1 MINLESILA
10 EWKEDSQISKN
21 QLDEVSR
28 VTPALH
34 SKYLEYLSLT
44 KLRLK
49 RAEFD
54 QKNLLKEK
62 WLYYEGKM
70 PQEDIEKRGWKA
82 DPYDGLV
89 ITTKGQKENWYDT
102 DKEIQDSELKLQYLQ
117 TTIETL
123 TEIVN
128 NLTWRH
134 QTISN
139 MIKWRQFETGIQCD
153 PQILFK

>member
-1 MINLESILA
+1 AVYRKYIMVNLESILA

-28 VTPALH
+28 ITPALH

-139 MIKWRQFETGIQCD
+139 MIKWRQFETGI
-153 PQILFK
+153 

>member
-1 MINLESILA
+1 MIDLDTILS
-10 EWKEDSQISKN
+10 EWKEDSQIPKN
-21 QLDEVSR
+21 QLDEASR
-28 VTPALH
+28 KTPELH
-34 SKYLEYLSLT
+34 HKYLSYLSEM

-49 RAEFD
+49 KAEFE
-54 QKNLLKEK
+54 QKNLLKDK

-70 PQEDIEKRGWKA
+70 SQEDIQSKGWKP

-102 DKEIQDSELKLQYLQ
+102 DKEIQDSELKIQYLN
-117 TTIETL
+117 TCIDTL

-128 NLTWRH
+128 NITWRH

-139 MIKWRQFETGIQCD
+139 MIKWRQFETGI
-153 PQILFK
+153 

>member
-1 MINLESILA
+1 MIDLDTILS
-10 EWKEDSQISKN
+10 EWKEDSQIPKN
-21 QLDEVSR
+21 QLDEASR
-28 VTPALH
+28 KTPELH
-34 SKYLEYLSLT
+34 HKYLSYLSGM

-49 RAEFD
+49 KAEFE
-54 QKNLLKEK
+54 QKNLLKDK

-70 PQEDIEKRGWKA
+70 SQEDIQSKGWKP

-102 DKEIQDSELKLQYLQ
+102 EKEIQDSELKIQYLN
-117 TTIETL
+117 TCIDTL

-128 NLTWRH
+128 NITWRH

-139 MIKWRQFETGIQCD
+139 MIKWRQFETGI
-153 PQILFK
+153 

>member
-1 MINLESILA
+1 MQSGKKIHRY
-10 EWKEDSQISKN
+10 QKN

-28 VTPALH
+28 IKPLH

-82 DPYDGLV
+82 RTYDGLV

-139 MIKWRQFETGIQCD
+139 MIKWRQFETGI
-153 PQILFK
+153 

>member
-1 MINLESILA
+1 MIDLDTILS
-10 EWKEDSQISKN
+10 EWKEDSQLPKN
-21 QLDEVSR
+21 QLDEASR
-28 VTPALH
+28 KTPELH
-34 SKYLEYLSLT
+34 HKYLSYLSGM

-49 RAEFD
+49 KAEFE
-54 QKNLLKEK
+54 QKNLLKDK

-70 PQEDIEKRGWKA
+70 SQEDIQSKGWKP

-102 DKEIQDSELKLQYLQ
+102 DKEIQDSELKIQYLN
-117 TTIETL
+117 TCIDTL

-128 NLTWRH
+128 NITWRH

-139 MIKWRQFETGIQCD
+139 MIKWRQFETGI
-153 PQILFK
+153 

>member
-1 MINLESILA
+1 MIDLDTILS
-10 EWKEDSQISKN
+10 EWKEDSQIPKN
-21 QLDEVSR
+21 QLDEASR
-28 VTPALH
+28 KTPELH
-34 SKYLEYLSLT
+34 HKYLSYLSAM

-49 RAEFD
+49 KSEFE
-54 QKNLLKEK
+54 QKNLLKDK

-70 PQEDIEKRGWKA
+70 SQEDIESRGWKP

-102 DKEIQDSELKLQYLQ
+102 DKEIQDSELKIQYL
-117 TTIETL
+117 TTCIDTL

-128 NLTWRH
+128 NITWRH

-139 MIKWRQFETGIQCD
+139 MIKWRQFETGI
-153 PQILFK
+153 

>member
-1 MINLESILA
+1 MIDLDTILS
-10 EWKEDSQISKN
+10 EWKEDSQIPKN
-21 QLDEVSR
+21 QLDEASR
-28 VTPALH
+28 KTPELH
-34 SKYLEYLSLT
+34 HKYLSYLSGM

-49 RAEFD
+49 RAEFE
-54 QKNLLKEK
+54 QKNLLKDK

-70 PQEDIEKRGWKA
+70 SQEDIQSKGWKP

-102 DKEIQDSELKLQYLQ
+102 DKEIQDSELKIQYLN
-117 TTIETL
+117 TCIDTL

-128 NLTWRH
+128 NITWRH

-139 MIKWRQFETGIQCD
+139 MLSLIHI
-153 PQILFK
+153 

>member
-1 MINLESILA
+1 MIDLDTILS
-10 EWKEDSQISKN
+10 EWKEDSQIPKN
-21 QLDEVSR
+21 QLDEASR
-28 VTPALH
+28 KTPELH
-34 SKYLEYLSLT
+34 HKYLSYLSGM

-49 RAEFD
+49 RAEFE
-54 QKNLLKEK
+54 QKNLLKDK

-70 PQEDIEKRGWKA
+70 SQEDIQSKGWKP

-102 DKEIQDSELKLQYLQ
+102 DKEIQDSELKIQYLN
-117 TTIETL
+117 TCIDTL

-128 NLTWRH
+128 NITWRH

-139 MIKWRQFETGIQCD
+139 MIKWRQFETGI
-153 PQILFK
+153 

>member
-1 MINLESILA
+1 MY
-10 EWKEDSQISKN
+10 KRQISKN

-28 VTPALH
+28 ITPALH

-139 MIKWRQFETGIQCD
+139 MIKWRQFETGI
-153 PQILFK
+153 

>member
-1 MINLESILA
+1 MIDLDTILS
-10 EWKEDSQISKN
+10 EWKEDSQIPKN
-21 QLDEVSR
+21 QLDEASR
-28 VTPALH
+28 KTPELH
-34 SKYLEYLSLT
+34 HKYLSYLSGM

-49 RAEFD
+49 RAEFE
-54 QKNLLKEK
+54 QKNLLKDK

-70 PQEDIEKRGWKA
+70 SQEDIQSKGWKP

-139 MIKWRQFETGIQCD
+139 MIKWRQFETGI
-153 PQILFK
+153 

>member
-1 MINLESILA
+1 MIDLDTILS
-10 EWKEDSQISKN
+10 EWKEDSQIPKN
-21 QLDEVSR
+21 QLDEASR
-28 VTPALH
+28 KTPELH
-34 SKYLEYLSLT
+34 HKYLSYLSGM

-49 RAEFD
+49 RAEFE
-54 QKNLLKEK
+54 QKNLLKDK

-70 PQEDIEKRGWKA
+70 SQEDIQSRGWKP

-102 DKEIQDSELKLQYLQ
+102 DKEIQDSELKIQYLN
-117 TTIETL
+117 TCIDTL

-128 NLTWRH
+128 NITWRH

-139 MIKWRQFETGIQCD
+139 MIKWRQFETGI
-153 PQILFK
+153 

>member
-1 MINLESILA
+1 MIDLDTILS
-10 EWKEDSQISKN
+10 EWKEDSQIPKN
-21 QLDEVSR
+21 QLDEASR
-28 VTPALH
+28 KTPELH
-34 SKYLEYLSLT
+34 HKYLSYLSGM

-49 RAEFD
+49 KAEFE
-54 QKNLLKEK
+54 QKNLLKDK

-70 PQEDIEKRGWKA
+70 SQEDIQSKGWKP

-102 DKEIQDSELKLQYLQ
+102 DKEIQDSELKIQYLN
-117 TTIETL
+117 TCIDTL

-128 NLTWRH
+128 NITWRH

-139 MIKWRQFETGIQCD
+139 MKKWRQFETGI
-153 PQILFK
+153 

>member
-1 MINLESILA
+1 MIDLDTILS
-10 EWKEDSQISKN
+10 EWKEDSQIPKN
-21 QLDEVSR
+21 QLDEASR
-28 VTPALH
+28 KTPELH
-34 SKYLEYLSLT
+34 HKYLSYLSGM

-49 RAEFD
+49 KAEFE
-54 QKNLLKEK
+54 QKNLLKDK

-70 PQEDIEKRGWKA
+70 SQEDIQSKGWKP

-102 DKEIQDSELKLQYLQ
+102 DKEIQDSELKIQYLN
-117 TTIETL
+117 TCIDTL

-128 NLTWRH
+128 NITWRH

-139 MIKWRQFETGIQCD
+139 MIKWRQFETGI
-153 PQILFK
+153 

>member
-1 MINLESILA
+1 MIDLDTILS
-10 EWKEDSQISKN
+10 EWKEDSQIPKN
-21 QLDEVSR
+21 QLDEASR
-28 VTPALH
+28 KTPELH
-34 SKYLEYLSLT
+34 HKYLSYLSGM

-49 RAEFD
+49 KAEFE
-54 QKNLLKEK
+54 QKNLLKDK

-70 PQEDIEKRGWKA
+70 SQEDIQSKGWKP

-102 DKEIQDSELKLQYLQ
+102 DKVIQDSELKIQYLN
-117 TTIETL
+117 TCIDTL

-128 NLTWRH
+128 NITWRH

-139 MIKWRQFETGIQCD
+139 MIKWRQFETGI
-153 PQILFK
+153 